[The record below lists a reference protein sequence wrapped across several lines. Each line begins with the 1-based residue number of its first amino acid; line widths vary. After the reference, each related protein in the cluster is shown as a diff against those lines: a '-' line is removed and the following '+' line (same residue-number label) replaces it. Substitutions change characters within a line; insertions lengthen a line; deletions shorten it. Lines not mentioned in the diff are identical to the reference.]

1 MTALTSSRR
10 RIFVLAMVALL
21 SSVGPQLAAQC
32 IGLPFFGTPTSWTIG
47 ATDVWGMDRGDF
59 DRDGDFDLVAVSGST
74 FRVMRNLGG
83 GTFGTEAVISPG
95 FNVLD
100 VHVADF
106 DEDGRP
112 DVAVTGSLVSS
123 TSTGVT
129 AVGQLRIYRNTSIP
143 LPLTV
148 TFQASQVISF
158 GAAGRAIESADFNR
172 DGILDLAVV
181 DTSGLCLN
189 IFLGQGQTGVGS
201 GSFTSPTTYTSGF
214 GGHQDLAIA
223 DFDLNG
229 SLDIA
234 VVALGS
240 FGAVPVSI
248 YSGDL
253 SASGV
258 ADGTFTL
265 AGTISCPGPTNARA
279 ILANDFNG
287 DGFPDLAVSQD
298 TVVTVISGNGTILS
312 NLLTTFPSGISA
324 DDSFFADFTGDGTAD
339 IVLALTTTTNSGV
352 GNVAMAIGQSNGPF
366 TVVLNT
372 SAGSGVPES
381 MTAGDFNQDGILDVA
396 IGKAVG
402 SVAVCLGVC
411 SPVTPRSVVVTS
423 PQGGEQWSVGST
435 QTIAWT
441 KSVTTATVDIEY
453 SIDGGQVF
461 TTIAEN
467 VVGQSYAWRIPAP
480 GSGNAIVRVRPAGMP
495 QLADVSNA
503 AFTLNGPGQAAT
515 TLIPPTGCGSTPPFL
530 FTNTPIFGG
539 TLTVNLVGA
548 NPIAYGGIFAAAVP
562 QTPIFV
568 APGCL
573 ADLDLA
579 TLWLAREF
587 VTDSTGG
594 YAMILAVPFA
604 VENVGLTFRLRAALP
619 TPGIG
624 FGAQLSNAVEVTLG
638 F

>member
-1 MTALTSSRR
+1 MTALTSSMRR
-10 RIFVLAMVALL
+10 FFVIAMIALF
-21 SSVGPQLAAQC
+21 SPVEPPLAAQC
-32 IGLPFFGTPTSWTIG
+32 IGLPFFGSPTSWTIG
-47 ATDVWGMDRGDF
+47 ATDVWGIDRGDF
-59 DRDGDFDLVAVSGST
+59 DRDGDLDLVAVSGST
-74 FRVMRNLGG
+74 FRVMRNIGG

-100 VHVADF
+100 ILVADF

-112 DVAVTGSLVSS
+112 DVAVTGTLVSS

-129 AVGQLRIYRNTSIP
+129 VVGQLRIYRNTATLSSP
-143 LPLTV
+143 TV
-148 TFQASQVISF
+148 TFQSSTVISF
-158 GAAGRAIESADFNR
+158 GGAGRAIESADFNR

-181 DTSGLCLN
+181 DTSSINLHV
-189 IFLGQGQTGVGS
+189 FLGQGQTGVGN
-201 GSFTSPTTYTSGF
+201 GTFTSPTTYTGTI

-234 VVALGS
+234 IVAFGS
-240 FGAVPVSI
+240 FGAVPVTI

-253 SASGV
+253 SPSGV
-258 ADGTFTL
+258 PDGTFTL
-265 AGTISCPGPTNARA
+265 AGTISCPGPTDARA

-298 TVVTVISGNGTILS
+298 TVVTVISGNGTIFL

-324 DDSFFADFTGDGTAD
+324 DDSYFADFTGDGTAD
-339 IVLALTTTTNSGV
+339 IALALNTTTNSGV
-352 GNVAMAIGQSNGPF
+352 GNVAMAIGQVNGPF

-372 SAGSGVPES
+372 SSGGGVPES

-396 IGKAVG
+396 VGKAVG
-402 SVAVCLGVC
+402 SVAVCFGTC

-435 QTIAWT
+435 QAITWT
-441 KSVTTATVDIEY
+441 KSASTATVDIEY

-461 TTIAEN
+461 TKIAEN

-480 GSGNAIVRVRPAGMP
+480 GTGNAIVRVLPAGMP

-503 AFTLNGPGQAAT
+503 AFTLNGPGQAAS
-515 TLIPPTGCGSTPPFL
+515 TLVPPTGCGTTPPFL
-530 FTNTPIFGG
+530 FTNTPLFGG
-539 TLTVNLVGA
+539 TLTINLVGA

-579 TLWLAREF
+579 TLWLVREF
-587 VTDSTGG
+587 VTDATGG
-594 YAMILAVPFA
+594 FSMLLAVPFA

-619 TPGIG
+619 TPGVGI
-624 FGAQLSNAVEVTLG
+624 GAQLSNAVEVMLG